1 MVPKQVKKA
10 IKKKKTKHTEEL
22 RSFEKISFNDSDQES
37 FNSSSSEEGEVWKL
51 GSGELFNCN
60 NNHITT
66 KLKYLNSEEQFF
78 IYRLLKNMKTCL
90 MAH

>member
-37 FNSSSSEEGEVWKL
+37 FNSSSSEEGEV
-51 GSGELFNCN
+51 
-60 NNHITT
+60 
-66 KLKYLNSEEQFF
+66 
-78 IYRLLKNMKTCL
+78 
-90 MAH
+90 